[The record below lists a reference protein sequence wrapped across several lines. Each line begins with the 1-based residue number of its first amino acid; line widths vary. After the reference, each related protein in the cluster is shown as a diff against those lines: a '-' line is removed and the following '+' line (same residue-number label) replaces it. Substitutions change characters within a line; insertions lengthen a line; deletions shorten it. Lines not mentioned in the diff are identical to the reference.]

1 MVVNGYVP
9 TCVNHGKEFEDVW
22 HETMRH
28 RDVSSGRDTTLN
40 INRFVTLVAV
50 ALFIMS
56 AGNASAQDQRG
67 QAHTQFD
74 DRDRQVANDWYNQHK
89 DHPPVGLRN
98 QDRLSADQESR
109 LREGAI
115 LDKDLRRQVHSVP
128 RDLERQLPPSNHRC
142 VALGG
147 HVGLM
152 DNHYQVKAVIHLH

>member
-1 MVVNGYVP
+1 
-9 TCVNHGKEFEDVW
+9 
-22 HETMRH
+22 
-28 RDVSSGRDTTLN
+28 LN
-40 INRFVTLVAV
+40 INRFVTLAAV

-56 AGNASAQDQRG
+56 AGVASAQDQCG
-67 QAHTQFD
+67 QAHTQLD
-74 DRDRQVANDWYNQHK
+74 GRDRQVTNDWYNQHK

-98 QDRLSADQESR
+98 QDRVSADQESR

-128 RDLERQLPPSNHRC
+128 RDLEQQLPPPPSNHRY